1 MYNPE
6 RKQQYLL
13 EVEQGNLATI
23 TAYFKACEPIEEALD
38 KDISCFNAKEIVGYY
53 KSLSTA
59 SRLYL
64 STINSQ
70 LSLYTSWCQN
80 NDFLPDRQNHFN
92 EITLDMLEEC
102 VNSALITQQ
111 YITRERLLQIINEN
125 QFVNVSTNFLILAIF
140 EGIGGKNYS
149 EITNLYPEDFSGDE
163 IVLSE
168 YRHFPI
174 SKELKKLA
182 IASANEYIF
191 YQVNDGLGRQRK
203 FDLNDKRCYKL
214 LEKNKVINRDHILI
228 TLRLKRISNLF
239 GYKFLQ
245 GHLLKE
251 SGRIHLIKQLM
262 KESGDSVEECIRK
275 NKDMLEMR
283 YGNFQSMKS
292 YYTKYK
298 DVLERGD

>member
-191 YQVNDGLGRQRK
+191 YQVINSITVNISYAIVNLNYSNRVLATNMGHEND
-203 FDLNDKRCYKL
+203 DC
-214 LEKNKVINRDHILI
+214 
-228 TLRLKRISNLF
+228 SNI
-239 GYKFLQ
+239 YIDYDEIDNVYMKFLIF
-245 GHLLKE
+245 HLLN
-251 SGRIHLIKQLM
+251 I
-262 KESGDSVEECIRK
+262 V
-275 NKDMLEMR
+275 
-283 YGNFQSMKS
+283 
-292 YYTKYK
+292 
-298 DVLERGD
+298 